1 MRTTNFNN
9 PNHLNLEQME
19 ELQQFGPFDTSDA
32 SYIVLY
38 REDDDGYHEYSCLD
52 KRDTMTEYIVSLV
65 KKQENVQ
72 TYDAYSLNDLLAK
85 LPKNIQ
91 VDHFV
96 YGLMIDMEQHV
107 IWYDHNSVL
116 KRVPLHDE
124 YTNSD
129 NIIAAVYKMF
139 IWMLKNYP
147 GKIKNLNE

>member
-1 MRTTNFNN
+1 MRTTNFKN

-38 REDDDGYHEYSCLD
+38 REDEDGYHEYSCLD

-65 KKQENVQ
+65 KQQENVQ

-85 LPKNIQ
+85 LPKTLK
-91 VDHFV
+91 VDNL
-96 YGLMIDMEQHV
+96 YYMLNIDMEDHTV
-107 IWYDHNSVL
+107 WYINDGVL
-116 KRVPLHDE
+116 TPYHDE
-124 YTNSD
+124 YTNSN

-139 IWMLKNYP
+139 LWVLKKYP
-147 GKIKNLNE
+147 GKIKNLTE